1 MMPGVAGGSSALT
14 SPQCLGQ
21 QAFAEGGA
29 SKGYVQQGVYGRGG
43 YPGGSSFTPGWGLG
57 NLLTASFCSM
67 EVLEGPVYPLA

>member
-1 MMPGVAGGSSALT
+1 MMPGVASGSSALT

-43 YPGGSSFTPGWGLG
+43 YPGGPSFTTG
-57 NLLTASFCSM
+57 
-67 EVLEGPVYPLA
+67 